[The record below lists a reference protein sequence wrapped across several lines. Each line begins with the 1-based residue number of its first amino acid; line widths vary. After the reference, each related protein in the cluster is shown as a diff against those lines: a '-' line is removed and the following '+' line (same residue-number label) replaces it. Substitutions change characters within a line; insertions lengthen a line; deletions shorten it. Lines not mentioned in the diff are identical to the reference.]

1 MQKEYNH
8 GELWDR
14 VILPNGIIGYVFQ
27 NYIKEVPERQIEII
41 NVSADKTQLEKGES
55 IKLKVEILPDE
66 AKDHVVE
73 YISSNPRVATVDSMG
88 NIIAIKSGTT
98 TITVKAK
105 ENNVKGEIQIK
116 VFTPVAGIELT
127 NQNMVMQVGDNFIV
141 KPIIVP
147 TDADNKN
154 VIYSSKDEK
163 IAKIDTNGNIT
174 AIKEGNTKITVTT
187 ENGGFEKDIDILV
200 VKNLTQGEIKFDESL
215 KVMQNEIT
223 GWDIEKLNVE
233 NIKEKI
239 ETLYNIEIY
248 DHKGNQLTDGQKVGT
263 GSKIRLV
270 DENNNIK
277 MEYYIIIFG
286 DVNGDGKI
294 NSLDLLVLQRHIL
307 EIQRLYGTFL
317 KARKYKQKRKKP
329 FFIRFINNTKAYINI
344 KNNRTIK
351 WHLNL
356 PTIKLKKRR

>member
-1 MQKEYNH
+1 MQKGDNH

-27 NYIKEVPERQIEII
+27 NYLKEVPNRQIEAV
-41 NVSADKTQLEKGES
+41 NVTLDKTQLEKGET

-66 AKDHVVE
+66 AKDHEVE
-73 YISSNPRVATVDSMG
+73 YISSNPKVATVDSMG
-88 NIIAIKSGTT
+88 NIMAIKSGTT

-116 VFTPVAGIELT
+116 VFTPVTGIELT
-127 NQNMVMQVGDNFIV
+127 NKNIVMQIGDSFTV
-141 KPIIVP
+141 KPIITP
-147 TDADNKN
+147 ADADNKN
-154 VIYSSKDEK
+154 AIYTSEDEQ
-163 IAKIDTNGNIT
+163 IAKISTNGNIT

-187 ENGGFEKDIDILV
+187 EDGGFESEIDVIV
-200 VKNLTQGEIKFDESL
+200 VKELSEGEIKFDQSL

-233 NIKEKI
+233 NVKEKI
-239 ETLYNIEIY
+239 ETIYNIEIY
-248 DHKGNQLTDGQKVGT
+248 DYKGNELKEGQKIGT

-277 MEYYIIIFG
+277 MEYYIIIYG

-307 EIQRLYGTFL
+307 EIQRLNETFL
-317 KARKYKQKRKKP
+317 KAR
-329 FFIRFINNTKAYINI
+329 
-344 KNNRTIK
+344 
-351 WHLNL
+351 
-356 PTIKLKKRR
+356 

>member
-1 MQKEYNH
+1 MQKEDNH

-27 NYIKEVPERQIEII
+27 NYLKEVPNRQIEAV
-41 NVSADKTQLEKGES
+41 NVTLDKTQLEKGET

-66 AKDHVVE
+66 AKDHEVE
-73 YISSNPRVATVDSMG
+73 YISSNPKVATVDSMG
-88 NIIAIKSGTT
+88 NIMAIKSGTT

-116 VFTPVAGIELT
+116 VFTPVTGIELT
-127 NQNMVMQVGDNFIV
+127 NKNIVMQIGDSFTV
-141 KPIIVP
+141 KPIITP
-147 TDADNKN
+147 ADADNKN
-154 VIYSSKDEK
+154 AIYTSEDEQ
-163 IAKIDTNGNIT
+163 IAKISTNGNIT

-187 ENGGFEKDIDILV
+187 EDGGFESEIDVIV
-200 VKNLTQGEIKFDESL
+200 VKELSEGEIKFDQSL

-233 NIKEKI
+233 NVKEKI
-239 ETLYNIEIY
+239 ETIYNIEIY
-248 DHKGNQLTDGQKVGT
+248 DYKGNELKEGQKIGT
-263 GSKIRLV
+263 GGKIRLV

-277 MEYYIIIFG
+277 MEYYIIIYG

-307 EIQRLYGTFL
+307 EIQRLNETFL
-317 KARKYKQKRKKP
+317 KAR
-329 FFIRFINNTKAYINI
+329 
-344 KNNRTIK
+344 
-351 WHLNL
+351 
-356 PTIKLKKRR
+356 

>member
-1 MQKEYNH
+1 MQKGDNH

-27 NYIKEVPERQIEII
+27 NYLKEVPNRQIEAV
-41 NVSADKTQLEKGES
+41 NVTLDKTQLEKGET

-66 AKDHVVE
+66 AKDHEVE
-73 YISSNPRVATVDSMG
+73 YISSNPKVATVDSMG
-88 NIIAIKSGTT
+88 NIMAIKSGTT

-116 VFTPVAGIELT
+116 VFTPVTGIELT
-127 NQNMVMQVGDNFIV
+127 NKNIVMQIGDSFTV
-141 KPIIVP
+141 KPIITP
-147 TDADNKN
+147 ADADNKN
-154 VIYSSKDEK
+154 AIYTSEDEQ
-163 IAKIDTNGNIT
+163 IAKISTNGNIT

-187 ENGGFEKDIDILV
+187 EDGGFESEIDVIV
-200 VKNLTQGEIKFDESL
+200 VKELSEGEIKFDQSL

-233 NIKEKI
+233 NVKEKI
-239 ETLYNIEIY
+239 ETIYNIEIY
-248 DHKGNQLTDGQKVGT
+248 DYKGNELKEGQKIGT

-277 MEYYIIIFG
+277 MEYYIIIYG

-307 EIQRLYGTFL
+307 EIKRLNETFL
-317 KARKYKQKRKKP
+317 KAR
-329 FFIRFINNTKAYINI
+329 
-344 KNNRTIK
+344 
-351 WHLNL
+351 
-356 PTIKLKKRR
+356 

>member
-1 MQKEYNH
+1 MQKGDNH

-27 NYIKEVPERQIEII
+27 NYLKEVPNRQIEAV
-41 NVSADKTQLEKGES
+41 NVTLDKTQLEKGET

-66 AKDHVVE
+66 AKDHEVE
-73 YISSNPRVATVDSMG
+73 YISSNPKVATVDSMG
-88 NIIAIKSGTT
+88 NIMAIKSGTT

-116 VFTPVAGIELT
+116 VFTPVTGIELT
-127 NQNMVMQVGDNFIV
+127 NKNIVMQIGDSFTV
-141 KPIIVP
+141 KPIITP
-147 TDADNKN
+147 ADADNKN
-154 VIYSSKDEK
+154 AIYTSEDEQ
-163 IAKIDTNGNIT
+163 IAKISTNGNIT

-187 ENGGFEKDIDILV
+187 EDGGFESEIDVIV
-200 VKNLTQGEIKFDESL
+200 VKELSEGEIKFDQSL

-233 NIKEKI
+233 NVKEKI
-239 ETLYNIEIY
+239 ETIYNIEIY
-248 DHKGNQLTDGQKVGT
+248 DYKGNELKEGQKIGT
-263 GSKIRLV
+263 GGKIRLV

-277 MEYYIIIFG
+277 MEYYIIIYG

-307 EIQRLYGTFL
+307 EIQRLNETFL
-317 KARKYKQKRKKP
+317 KAR
-329 FFIRFINNTKAYINI
+329 
-344 KNNRTIK
+344 
-351 WHLNL
+351 
-356 PTIKLKKRR
+356 

>member
-1 MQKEYNH
+1 LQKGDNH

-27 NYIKEVPERQIEII
+27 NYLKEVPNRQIEAV
-41 NVSADKTQLEKGES
+41 NVTLDKTQLEKGET

-66 AKDHVVE
+66 AKDHEVE
-73 YISSNPRVATVDSMG
+73 YISSNPKVATVDSMG
-88 NIIAIKSGTT
+88 NIMAIKSGTT

-116 VFTPVAGIELT
+116 VFTPVTGIELT
-127 NQNMVMQVGDNFIV
+127 NKNIVMQIGDSFTV
-141 KPIIVP
+141 KPIITP
-147 TDADNKN
+147 ADADNKN
-154 VIYSSKDEK
+154 AIYTSEDEQ
-163 IAKIDTNGNIT
+163 IAKISTNGNIT

-187 ENGGFEKDIDILV
+187 EDGGFESEIDVIV
-200 VKNLTQGEIKFDESL
+200 VKELSEGEIKFDQSL

-233 NIKEKI
+233 NVKEKI
-239 ETLYNIEIY
+239 ETIYNIEIY
-248 DHKGNQLTDGQKVGT
+248 DYKGNELKEGQKIGT

-277 MEYYIIIFG
+277 MEYYIIIYG

-307 EIQRLYGTFL
+307 EIQRLNETFL
-317 KARKYKQKRKKP
+317 KAR
-329 FFIRFINNTKAYINI
+329 
-344 KNNRTIK
+344 
-351 WHLNL
+351 
-356 PTIKLKKRR
+356 